1 MAVNKI
7 NPKSLT
13 VAKVNAEELDESQL
27 EEAVTNYRESLKE
40 QGIDIRVYGQEQLH
54 NVRQFMLT
62 KLVEREVLHQ
72 EAVRKKL
79 KVSKE
84 EIDRVLEETEKQ
96 YPSRKAFLDDILKGG
111 KTIEDYRERLA
122 YDMMVNKLAA
132 QRYEER
138 KTPLSKDAIYLFY
151 QNNRQLFAQQETV
164 RIGHILIKVSQDA
177 DNKEWEK
184 AKKKLGKLRESK
196 KDFRQLAQEHS
207 ECSSGKEG
215 GDLGIFTQ
223 HQLSQPLAIAAFRL
237 RAGEISAPVESSEGM
252 HLIKLYE
259 RRPRGYVPAFDEIKN
274 QVEQLAK
281 TEQAQ
286 KIYQDY
292 IEELKSKASIKVF

>member
-1 MAVNKI
+1 MDRAHSKGV
-7 NPKSLT
+7 T
-13 VAKVNAEELDESQL
+13 VATVNAEELHESQL
-27 EEAVTNYRESLKE
+27 EAAVTNYRETLKE

-72 EAVRKKL
+72 EAVRKKI

-84 EIDRVLEETEKQ
+84 EIDRVLKETEKQ
-96 YPSRKAFLDDILKGG
+96 YPSRQAFLDDILKGS

-138 KTPLSKDAIYLFY
+138 KTPISKEEIYRFY
-151 QNNRQLFAQQETV
+151 QNNRQLFAQPETV
-164 RIGHILIKVSQDA
+164 RIGHILIRVSQDA
-177 DNKEWEK
+177 DNTEWEK

-196 KDFRQLAQEHS
+196 KDFRQLAQEYS
-207 ECSSGKEG
+207 ECSSGKDG

-223 HQLSQPLAIAAFRL
+223 HELSQPLAIAAFRL
-237 RAGEISAPVESSEGM
+237 RAGEISTPVESSEGM

-259 RRPRGYVPAFDEIKN
+259 RRPQGFIPAFDEIKN

-292 IEELKSKASIKVF
+292 IEELKSKASITIL